1 MMPLGLISNINVTRF
16 DFMPNVSALRRVVV
30 TGIGCI
36 SPLGAGREQ
45 FWQALREGRSGV
57 NRITRFD
64 ASDLPVQIAAEV
76 KDFDADLYV
85 PAKDR
90 QHVSP
95 AVAYSIASAGLAFE
109 DAGLVP
115 REMDIEARRGIGIVL
130 GSGGAS
136 LSFVEKQYRYY
147 FANEAKKAS
156 IYTIPTA
163 TPGSLPSEVSMAYG
177 LRGFS
182 HLVSTGCTSSTDA
195 VSYAAQMI
203 ALGRIDTVL
212 TGGVDAPLAHSIVL
226 GFCVMKV
233 MTPSW
238 NHAPER
244 ASRPFSRDRDGFVLG
259 EGAYFFILE
268 ELGHA
273 LERGAQ
279 IYGEIVGYGSTCDA
293 HHRVRL
299 DESGKEPAR
308 AMTLALADAG
318 LRPEEIDY
326 VNLHGTSTDLNDR
339 IETRAVKQAFGAAAY
354 RIPMSATK
362 SMVGH
367 PQGASG
373 AAGLTATLG
382 AINQGFLPPTINLD
396 EADPECDLDYV
407 PNHSRP
413 ADVRHAL
420 CNCIG
425 FGSKNSALVVK
436 KFDT

>member
-1 MMPLGLISNINVTRF
+1 MPDVK
-16 DFMPNVSALRRVVV
+16 ALRRVVV
-30 TGIGCI
+30 TGIGCL
-36 SPLGAGREQ
+36 SPIGSGKEQ
-45 FWQALREGRSGV
+45 FWNSLRNGQSGV

-64 ASDLPVQIAAEV
+64 AEDLPVQIAAEV
-76 KDFDADLYV
+76 RDFDPDLYI

-95 AVAYSIASAGLAFE
+95 AVAYSIAAAGMAFD
-109 DAGLVP
+109 DAGIAP
-115 REMDIEARRGIGIVL
+115 RDMDLDGKRGIGIVL

-177 LRGFS
+177 LKGFS

-195 VSYAAQMI
+195 INYAAQMI
-203 ALGRIDTVL
+203 ALGRIDSVL

-233 MTPSW
+233 MTASW
-238 NHAPER
+238 NDAPER
-244 ASRPFSRDRDGFVLG
+244 ASRPFSKDRDGFVLG
-259 EGAYFFILE
+259 EGAYFFVLE
-268 ELGHA
+268 ELNHA
-273 LERGAQ
+273 RSRGAT
-279 IYGEIVGYGSTCDA
+279 IYGEIIGYGSTCDA

-299 DESGKEPAR
+299 DESGEEPAH
-308 AMTLALADAG
+308 AMTLALKEAG
-318 LRPEEIDY
+318 LKPEEIDY
-326 VNLHGTSTDLNDR
+326 VNLHGTSTELNDR
-339 IETRAVKQAFGAAAY
+339 IETRAVKRAFGDAAY

-373 AAGLTATLG
+373 AAGLTAALG
-382 AINQGFLPPTINLD
+382 AINLGFLPPTINLD

-407 PNHSRP
+407 PNNSRV
-413 ADVRHAL
+413 ADIRYAL

-425 FGSKNSALVVK
+425 FGSKNSALIVK
-436 KFDT
+436 RFEA